1 MGRMEDPSG
10 EAEQVSWQDF
20 LTGMMSGMVAT
31 ISGLAIVSV
40 LLKRSKK

>member
-1 MGRMEDPSG
+1 MEDPQG
-10 EAEQVSWQDF
+10 EDAQVNWQDF

-31 ISGLAIVSV
+31 ISGLVIVSV